1 MTDATMTTSDPAGDQ
16 RRLDES
22 GDSTRCEA
30 IAVST
35 GERCER
41 AAVGRTGY
49 CALHLP
55 THAETKAETR
65 DSPVVPT
72 PGGSGDRGE

>member
-1 MTDATMTTSDPAGDQ
+1 MTTSNPAGDQ
-16 RRLDES
+16 RRLDEF
-22 GDSTRCEA
+22 GELTRCEA

-41 AAVGRTGY
+41 TAVGRTGY

-55 THAETKAETR
+55 THAETKPETR

-72 PGGSGDRGE
+72 PGDSGERGK